1 MNQSNNSAAQA
12 DQNNADQSDATVR
25 GADAAAPS
33 STAMKPQTAAKK
45 LGIHLPACPPEFQ
58 NGGISHAQLRSLQHE
73 PPQWLQQLRLEGP
86 HPRAEVA
93 RKLGISVNAVKTH
106 LDKALTTAE
115 IKELLQNQ
123 PEWLS
128 KARTQLAESRK
139 EGARADGDNA
149 ADELSH
155 PHGGQLPR
163 QGGELPH
170 ALGG

>member
-1 MNQSNNSAAQA
+1 MNESNNSTA
-12 DQNNADQSDATVR
+12 NADQISADHNNHESTNQTGTADTTIR
-25 GADAAAPS
+25 GADAATPS
-33 STAMKPQTAAKK
+33 STTMKPQTAAKK

-73 PPQWLQQLRLEGP
+73 PPEWLQQLRLEGP

-93 RKLGISVNAVKTH
+93 RKLGVSVNAVKTH

-115 IKELLQNQ
+115 IKQLLQNQ

-139 EGARADGDNA
+139 ENA
-149 ADELSH
+149 KPGNTGSN
-155 PHGGQLPR
+155 
-163 QGGELPH
+163 
-170 ALGG
+170 

>member
-1 MNQSNNSAAQA
+1 
-12 DQNNADQSDATVR
+12 
-25 GADAAAPS
+25 
-33 STAMKPQTAAKK
+33 MKPQTAAKK

-73 PPQWLQQLRLEGP
+73 PPEWLQQLRLEGP

-93 RKLGISVNAVKTH
+93 RKLGVSVNAVKTH

-115 IKELLQNQ
+115 IKQLLQNQ

-139 EGARADGDNA
+139 ENA
-149 ADELSH
+149 KPGNTGSN
-155 PHGGQLPR
+155 
-163 QGGELPH
+163 
-170 ALGG
+170 

>member
-1 MNQSNNSAAQA
+1 MNESNNSEASANHNNTTEAA
-12 DQNNADQSDATVR
+12 DTPDVTVR

-45 LGIHLPACPPEFQ
+45 LGIHLPACPPEFR

-115 IKELLQNQ
+115 IKELLQDQ

-128 KARTQLAESRK
+128 KARTQLAESRRENAK
-139 EGARADGDNA
+139 PGNDAD
-149 ADELSH
+149 SH
-155 PHGGQLPR
+155 
-163 QGGELPH
+163 
-170 ALGG
+170 